1 MLSILFINTKKKIWC
16 MLCMKIKKYQIMLD
30 WVWIKMIGNN
40 EDSMFLK
47 WYPVL
52 TNVLYASIFYIILIY
67 IISIHNKK

>member
-1 MLSILFINTKKKIWC
+1 MSCI
-16 MLCMKIKKYQIMLD
+16 LCMKIKKYQIMLD

-52 TNVLYASIFYIILIY
+52 TNVLYVSIFYFIVFY
-67 IISIHNKK
+67 IISVHKTTHQKMKKK